1 MAEWG
6 KIYLI
11 VFVYFKCFE
20 MWDGA
25 KTEGLLWGYVYQRLC
40 SLENTNTSVY
50 KIKKNIITYS
60 FTVEKVNYV

>member
-25 KTEGLLWGYVYQRLC
+25 KNGRASMRVL
-40 SLENTNTSVY
+40 LENTCTCTSVY
-50 KIKKNIITYS
+50 KIKKKYYYI
-60 FTVEKVNYV
+60 